1 MASQVDSPTLAAEIE
16 QSTLAYVQRTQNA
29 TAFVLGPQAQATG
42 PAAGFLLPFGA
53 PASGGGEL
61 KGVGLTGMATPGP
74 RLGLLPTEVRAG
86 AGGR

>member
-1 MASQVDSPTLAAEIE
+1 M
-16 QSTLAYVQRTQNA
+16 QRTQNA
-29 TAFVLGPQAQATG
+29 TAFVLGPQAQAAAA
-42 PAAGFLLPFGA
+42 PAGLLLPFGTV
-53 PASGGGEL
+53 ASGGAEL